1 MRVKRIS
8 LSVIGVVLAV
18 LCFGIVVAGCCGN
31 SSSTISLSE
40 AREIVLNAL
49 AVDNAESMAVRTAD
63 VGNRNIFTKFGTAKL
78 SLESGADVGVKL
90 SGLATKTNDEWTE
103 YLITDASG
111 AQEYYDGSIAYLK
124 NNDGYFNNTIDC
136 SFMGVYL
143 YSYDSI
149 FLNLLFIDDAW
160 DTIYGNEVEKI
171 DVDGGYTLTMDI
183 DMSKYVDFVMEKSQE
198 FGLGAEGLF
207 GEDDVLE
214 RNKTE
219 GSASLVMTFTNDNEI
234 TKLDLAVSSL
244 GFNGS
249 DYSFVDTK
257 ISVSATTEE
266 IVEPDWVSEI

>member
-8 LSVIGVVLAV
+8 LSVLGVILAV
-18 LCFGIVVAGCCGN
+18 ICFGFVLSGCCGN
-31 SSSTISLSE
+31 SATISLSE
-40 AREIVLNAL
+40 AKEIVLNAL
-49 AVDNAESMAVRTAD
+49 AVDDAGSMTVSAAD

-124 NNDGYFNNTIDC
+124 NSDGYFNNTIDC

-244 GFNGS
+244 GFNGN

>member
-1 MRVKRIS
+1 MKVKRIS
-8 LSVIGVVLAV
+8 LSVLGVILAV
-18 LCFGIVVAGCCGN
+18 MCFGFVLAGCCGN
-31 SSSTISLSE
+31 SATISLSE
-40 AREIVLNAL
+40 AKEIVLNAL
-49 AVDNAESMAVRTAD
+49 AVDDAGSMTVSAAD

-90 SGLATKTNDEWTE
+90 SGLATKTNDEWIE

-111 AQEYYDGSIAYLK
+111 AQEYYDGSVAYLK
-124 NNDGYFNNTIDC
+124 NGEEYSQNTIDS

-149 FLNLLFIDDAW
+149 FLNLLFIDEAW
-160 DTIYGNEVEKI
+160 DTIYENEVKKV
-171 DVDGGYTLTMDI
+171 DVEGGYTLTMDI
-183 DMSKYVDFVMEKSQE
+183 NMSNYVDFVMAKSQE

-207 GEDDVLE
+207 GEDDVLQ
-214 RNKTE
+214 RNKDE

-234 TKLDLAVSSL
+234 AKLDLAVSSL

>member
-18 LCFGIVVAGCCGN
+18 LSFGFVIAGCCGN

-49 AVDNAESMAVRTAD
+49 AVDNAESMAIRTAD
-63 VGNRNIFTKFGTAKL
+63 VGNRNIFTKLKTAEL
-78 SLESGADVGVKL
+78 TLESGDDIEL
-90 SGLATKTNDEWTE
+90 SGFATKVNDEWVE
-103 YLITDASG
+103 YLITDANG
-111 AQEYYDGSIAYLK
+111 AQEYYDGSVAYLK
-124 NNDGYFNNTIDC
+124 NGEEYSQNTIDS

-149 FLNLLFIDDAW
+149 FLNLLFIDEAW
-160 DTIYGNEVEKI
+160 DTIYGNEVEKV
-171 DVDGGYTLTMDI
+171 DVEGGYTLTMDI
-183 DMSKYVDFVMEKSQE
+183 NMANYVDFVMAKSQE

-207 GEDDVLE
+207 GEDDILQ
-214 RNKTE
+214 RNKDE

-244 GFNGS
+244 GFNGN